1 VEDKLE
7 HLVTTS
13 QAARLL
19 EVSDQWIRTLMRSGQ
34 LAHVVTPLGRLIP
47 RDAVERLARE
57 RRGRRRQRTEGP

>member
-1 VEDKLE
+1 MPDELAN
-7 HLVTTS
+7 LLTTS
-13 QAARLL
+13 EAARVL
-19 EVSDQWIRTLMRSGQ
+19 EVSDQWVRALMRSGR